1 MTCRNYRSILKNS
14 TPLPEATSAPAAAPA
29 IPTREMVAI
38 PAAPAQETKA
48 PAKKETKPVA
58 KKPIEKRG
66 KKNEGKVQEKKSK
79 PKTEDDGWKTIEKKH

>member
-1 MTCRNYRSILKNS
+1 
-14 TPLPEATSAPAAAPA
+14 
-29 IPTREMVAI
+29 
-38 PAAPAQETKA
+38 
-48 PAKKETKPVA
+48 VA